1 MHTKWNGTARI
12 LAQSFE
18 VNLVLAC
25 KKVASHRSRLVL
37 CFTTETPNWPGAIY
51 ERRLYL
57 KAVFEGELSHLLCK
71 PHSGGWQLTQTS
83 IEESRLASVTC

>member
-25 KKVASHRSRLVL
+25 KKVASHRSRLVW

-51 ERRLYL
+51 ERRL
-57 KAVFEGELSHLLCK
+57 
-71 PHSGGWQLTQTS
+71 
-83 IEESRLASVTC
+83 